1 MSVRLLLA
9 VVLAG
14 ALVAASMPAIHS
26 AQRTQA
32 EYELSTNVEEIESA
46 TTAMIRH
53 SDPVM
58 PGVPG
63 ATQQITVTP
72 PAQPEGVSLTIGPA
86 PDLSP
91 RNASRLTTTIPGEP
105 PARTRLNVPVR
116 PLGPDGTVQWSES
129 LTIRESTELTL
140 TYRRVDG
147 TPVITVARGFK

>member
-9 VVLAG
+9 VALVG
-14 ALVAASMPAIHS
+14 ALVAASMPAIQA

-32 EYELSTNVEEIESA
+32 EYELSTAVEEIESA
-46 TTAMIRH
+46 ATAMTRH

-63 ATQQITVTP
+63 ATRQITVTP
-72 PAQPEGVSLTIGPA
+72 SAQPEGASLTIGPA
-86 PDLSP
+86 PDSPP

-105 PARTRLNVPVR
+105 PSRTHLNVPVR

-129 LTIRESTELTL
+129 LAIRESTELTL
-140 TYRRVDG
+140 TYRRVNG
-147 TPVITVARGFK
+147 TPVITVTRGFK